1 MTPLRPPAP
10 ADVRPST
17 PLGDL
22 VLAALASL
30 APRHCDVDPPRACAA
45 GCGCDDCVTES
56 IERERAAERLA
67 RPAEEPAAAVIRLRG
82 LHRPL
87 VARDEVAPRRRP
99 DARAEGPVT
108 P

>member
-1 MTPLRPPAP
+1 MSAPLRPPSP
-10 ADVRPST
+10 LDIRPSS
-17 PLGDL
+17 PLGDA
-22 VLAALASL
+22 VLAALAEL
-30 APRHCDVDPPRACAA
+30 APRHCDLDPPHRYAA
-45 GCGCDDCVTES
+45 GCGCDACFAEEL
-56 IERERAAERLA
+56 ERE
-67 RPAEEPAAAVIRLRG
+67 AEEPAAAVIRLRG